1 MGHQIIRQP
10 DGKLAV
16 FSSTTDTWI
25 LTDASPEEL
34 EDYYAERAAE
44 DARRS
49 ARKTLGH
56 VLAGEPR
63 KAYYQ
68 FAMTFTEADEM
79 SREHDGAWWQD
90 GAWQNLQPAAES

>member
-16 FSSTTDTWI
+16 FSSVTDTWI
-25 LTDASPEEL
+25 LMDAAPADL

-49 ARKTLGH
+49 ARETLEH

-63 KAYYQ
+63 KAYCQ
-68 FAMTFTEADEM
+68 FAMTFDEANQS
-79 SREHDGAWWQD
+79 SRESGAEWWSDGEWT
-90 GAWQNLQPAAES
+90 ERT